1 MVPPVR
7 PALPMLPQNSDPGQ
21 ALTRTLVKQVLELI
35 QTGELPLGSRL
46 PPERELAQQL
56 NVSRSSLRQA
66 FKSLETMGVI
76 SSRVGVGNFV
86 RSDMAASNLLVE
98 PMEFAIRMNNISR
111 AKLYEMRQILEV
123 QVVGLTAARA
133 SEKSIAS
140 IAAEVESMKAN
151 RANPRAMAD
160 SDYRFHVAIIRA
172 CGNEIFE
179 LIYEPISKLLWED
192 LRERMHLF
200 DPKQIIEL
208 HEFIYNAI
216 QERDANVAM
225 DAMKRHLEI
234 GYQAFFGAQSEK
246 WKSGQKRSAIQLRP
260 EQITRKS

>member
-1 MVPPVR
+1 
-7 PALPMLPQNSDPGQ
+7 MLPQKSDPGQ
-21 ALTRTLVKQVLELI
+21 ALTRTLVKQLLDLI
-35 QTGELPLGSRL
+35 KTGELPLGSKL

-123 QVVGLTAARA
+123 QLVGLTAARA
-133 SEKSIAS
+133 SEESIAS

-151 RANPRAMAD
+151 CTNPRAMAD
-160 SDYRFHVAIIRA
+160 SDYRFHLAIIRS

-200 DPKQIIEL
+200 DPNKIIEL
-208 HEFIYNAI
+208 HQFIYDAIRERNANI
-216 QERDANVAM
+216 AM
-225 DAMKRHLEI
+225 DAMKRHLEV
-234 GYQAFFGAQSEK
+234 GYQTFFGAQSEE
-246 WKSGQKRSAIQLRP
+246 WNLGQKRSIVRRRSAKTI
-260 EQITRKS
+260 RKS

>member
-1 MVPPVR
+1 MVAPNP
-7 PALPMLPQNSDPGQ
+7 DPGQ

-35 QTGELPLGSRL
+35 QTGELPLGSKL
-46 PPERELAQQL
+46 PPERELAQKL
-56 NVSRSSLRQA
+56 DVSRSSLRQA
-66 FKSLETMGVI
+66 FKSLEMMGVI

-111 AKLYEMRQILEV
+111 AQLYEMRQILEV

-133 SEKSIAS
+133 SQESIAS
-140 IAAEVESMKAN
+140 IGAAVENMKAN

-160 SDYRFHVAIIRA
+160 SDYRFHLSIIRA

-192 LRERMHLF
+192 LSERMHLF

-208 HEFIYNAI
+208 HEFIHNAI
-216 QERDANVAM
+216 ESRNATAAM

-234 GYQAFFGAQSEK
+234 GYQMFFGAKSDE
-246 WKSGQKRSAIQLRP
+246 WKPGRSDSRVQPRSDKIFR
-260 EQITRKS
+260 TS